1 MLSETEHVFIEP
13 LFTEGF
19 ELCGATPDKRVL
31 LVCPK
36 MRSAKGAGQL
46 T

>member
-19 ELCGATPDKRVL
+19 ELCGATPYKRVL
-31 LVCPK
+31 LVCSK
-36 MRSAKGAGQL
+36 VRSAKGARQL
-46 T
+46 S